1 VIVGGGIA
9 GLRAAVNLADAGRVL
24 VLTKAEPAESNTG
37 YAQGGIAA
45 AVGDDDS
52 AALHAADTLRA
63 GDGLC
68 DEAAVR
74 VLVEH
79 GAAGV
84 HELIAWGARFERN
97 ADGSLALGREAAHSV
112 RRVLHAGDATG
123 REIGRVLWNRVSGLP
138 TVSTIDHALVTEL
151 LVDDRQ
157 VCGVAYFDR
166 DHRRCEVRAKATLLA
181 TGGAGQLFSDTTN
194 PAVATGDGIALAY
207 RAGARVA
214 DLEFVQFHPTAL
226 KLPGAPRFLI
236 SEALR
241 GEGARLV
248 NQRGDA
254 FMTNYHADGDLAP
267 RDVVARGIAREEQR
281 TAGPVFLS
289 LSHLDAAYVRSRF
302 PTIAAMC
309 TSVGLDLAR
318 DPIPVGPA
326 AHYIMGGVETDEWT
340 RTSLPG
346 LYAAGEVACTG
357 VHGANRLASNSLL
370 EGLVFGARAATAMQ
384 QPPTAAP
391 LKRDRVLAP
400 VLALGIT
407 PRTPHPA
414 PSTPHPAPSTQHPA
428 PGTQHPAPGTP
439 HPAPAPSTQHPAPGT
454 QDSLRHL
461 LWRCAGLFRVR
472 ATLTEAVHALDAAA
486 QETFAETPD
495 GWRLRNFVT
504 AARLIARAALRRDES
519 RGAHFR
525 EDYPRRDDARWRIH
539 LTDAIE

>member
-1 VIVGGGIA
+1 VRDSFDFVIVGGGIA
-9 GLRAAVNLADAGRVL
+9 GLRAAVGLANAGRVL

-52 AALHAADTLRA
+52 AALHAADTIRA

-68 DEAAVR
+68 DEAAVH

-79 GAAGV
+79 GGDGV
-84 HELIAWGARFERN
+84 RELIAWGAAFERN
-97 ADGSLALGREAAHSV
+97 DDGSLALGREAAHSV

-123 REIGRVLWNRVSGLP
+123 REIGRVLWNRVSALQAA
-138 TVSTIDHALVTEL
+138 STIDHALVTEL
-151 LVDDRQ
+151 IVEDHR

-166 DHRRCEVRAKATLLA
+166 DGRRCEARARATLLA
-181 TGGAGQLFSDTTN
+181 TGGAGQVFSDTTN

-207 RAGARVA
+207 HAGARVA

-254 FMTNYHADGDLAP
+254 FMTTYHADGDLAP
-267 RDVVARGIAREEQR
+267 RDVVARGIVREEDR
-281 TAGPVFLS
+281 TAGPVFLT
-289 LSHLDAAYVRSRF
+289 LSHLDKEYVRRRF
-302 PTIAAMC
+302 PTISAMC

-370 EGLVFGARAATAMQ
+370 EGLVFGARAAAAMQ
-384 QPPTAAP
+384 QPPAAAP

-400 VLALGIT
+400 GT
-407 PRTPHPA
+407 GTSTRHPR
-414 PSTPHPAPSTQHPA
+414 PA
-428 PGTQHPAPGTP
+428 PGTQH
-439 HPAPAPSTQHPAPGT
+439 SAPGT
-454 QDSLRHL
+454 QDSIRHL
-461 LWRCAGLFRVR
+461 MWRCAGLFRAR
-472 ATLTEAVHALDAAA
+472 ATLLEAVHTLDAAA
-486 QETFAETPD
+486 AGVFPATPD
-495 GWRLRNFVT
+495 GGRFRNFVT
-504 AARLIARAALRRDES
+504 VARLIARAALRRDES

-539 LTDAIE
+539 LTDALE

>member
-1 VIVGGGIA
+1 MRDSFDFVIVGGGIA
-9 GLRAAVNLADAGRVL
+9 GLRAAVGLANAGRVL

-52 AALHAADTLRA
+52 AALHAADTIRA

-79 GAAGV
+79 GADGV
-84 HELIAWGARFERN
+84 RDLIAWGADFERN
-97 ADGSLALGREAAHSV
+97 PDGSLALGREAAHSV

-123 REIGRVLWNRVSGLP
+123 REIGRVLWNRVSAVP
-138 TVSTIDHALVTEL
+138 AVSTIDHALVTEL
-151 LVDDRQ
+151 IVEDRR

-166 DHRRCEVRAKATLLA
+166 DRRRCEVRARATLLA
-181 TGGAGQLFSDTTN
+181 TGGAGQVFSDTTN

-207 RAGARVA
+207 HAGARVA

-248 NQRGDA
+248 NHRGDA
-254 FMTNYHADGDLAP
+254 FMTTYHADGDLAP
-267 RDVVARGIAREEQR
+267 RDVVARGIVREEHR
-281 TAGPVFLS
+281 TDGPVFLT
-289 LSHLDAAYVRSRF
+289 LSHLDHEYVRRRF

-370 EGLVFGARAATAMQ
+370 EGLIFGARAAEAMQ

-391 LKRDRVLAP
+391 LKLDRVLATRAP
-400 VLALGIT
+400 GTSTAAPAPGT
-407 PRTPHPA
+407 RHQHPA
-414 PSTPHPAPSTQHPA
+414 LSTQHPA
-428 PGTQHPAPGTP
+428 PRPAPTT
-439 HPAPAPSTQHPAPGT
+439 AS
-454 QDSLRHL
+454 
-461 LWRCAGLFRVR
+461 
-472 ATLTEAVHALDAAA
+472 AT
-486 QETFAETPD
+486 
-495 GWRLRNFVT
+495 
-504 AARLIARAALRRDES
+504 
-519 RGAHFR
+519 
-525 EDYPRRDDARWRIH
+525 
-539 LTDAIE
+539 